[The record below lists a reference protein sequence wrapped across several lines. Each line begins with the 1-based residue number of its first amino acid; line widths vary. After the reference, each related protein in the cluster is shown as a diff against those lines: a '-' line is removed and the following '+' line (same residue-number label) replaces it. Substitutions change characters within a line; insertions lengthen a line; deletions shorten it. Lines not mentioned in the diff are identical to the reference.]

1 LNKAHQRVGFISF
14 SPTPD
19 GVNMALVDQ
28 LARLERRFL
37 EIENLLQ
44 QPSVSG
50 NASEFRKL
58 SKEHSELTET
68 ISSFRDYKSIQ
79 KQIEDTQHLIEE
91 GGDEFAEIAGEELIQ
106 LRAQLND
113 KEHELRILLL
123 PKDANDTRNVFLEI
137 RAGAGGDEAGLFAAE
152 LFRMYTR
159 YCERNRLR
167 VELMSLNENE
177 LGGVKEVIALISGEN
192 VYRTLKYESG
202 VHRVQ
207 RVPATESQGRVHT
220 STVTVAVL
228 PEAEDVEVS
237 INESELRIDTYRASG
252 AGGQHVNR
260 TDSAVRITH
269 LPTGLVVACQDERSQ
284 IKNRAKAMKI
294 LQAKL
299 LEQAQIEQEKA
310 FAAERKLQV
319 GRGDRSERIRTYNFP
334 QSRVTDHRI
343 NHTTHAIGDF
353 MEGDISDMLSRL
365 AAFDQEQ
372 LLKEQAEREL
382 G

>member
-1 LNKAHQRVGFISF
+1 
-14 SPTPD
+14 
-19 GVNMALVDQ
+19 MALVDQ
-28 LARLERRFL
+28 LSRLERRFL

-58 SKEHSELTET
+58 SKEHSELSET
-68 ISSFRDYKSIQ
+68 IAAFRAHKSVI
-79 KQIEDTQHLIEE
+79 KQIADTEE
-91 GGDEFAEIAGEELIQ
+91 LLAEASPDFIEIANEELAHLRSQ
-106 LRAQLND
+106 LSAS
-113 KEHELRILLL
+113 EHALRILLL

-152 LFRMYTR
+152 LFRMYSR
-159 YCERNRLR
+159 YCERTGFR
-167 VELMSLNENE
+167 VELMSLSENE
-177 LGGVKEVIALISGEN
+177 LGGVKEVIALVSGEN

-228 PEAEDVEVS
+228 PEADDVEVN
-237 INESELRIDTYRASG
+237 INESDLRIDTYRASG

-269 LPTGLVVACQDERSQ
+269 IPSGLVVACQDERSQ

-299 LEQAQIEQEKA
+299 LELAQSEQEKA

-343 NHTTHAIGDF
+343 NHTTHAIQDF
-353 MEGDISDMLSRL
+353 MEGDIGDMLARL

>member
-1 LNKAHQRVGFISF
+1 
-14 SPTPD
+14 
-19 GVNMALVDQ
+19 MALVDQ

-44 QPSVSG
+44 QPAVSS
-50 NASEFRKL
+50 NAVEFRRL
-58 SKEHSELTET
+58 SKEHSELSET
-68 ISSFRDYKSIQ
+68 IAAFRSFKSIEKSIIETRELLSDSNPELASLATDELAELMTQ
-79 KQIEDTQHLIEE
+79 KSQM
-91 GGDEFAEIAGEELIQ
+91 
-106 LRAQLND
+106 
-113 KEHELRILLL
+113 EHELRVLLL
-123 PKDANDTRNVFLEI
+123 PKDANDSRNVFLEI
-137 RAGAGGDEAGLFAAE
+137 RAGAGGDEAGLFAGE
-152 LFRMYTR
+152 LFRMYSR
-159 YCERNRLR
+159 YCERRGFR

-177 LGGVKEVIALISGEN
+177 LGGVKEVIALVSGEN

-237 INESELRIDTYRASG
+237 INESELRVDTYRAGG

-269 LPTGLVVACQDERSQ
+269 LPSGVVVACQDERSQ
-284 IKNRAKAMKI
+284 IKNRSKAMKI

-299 LEQAQIEQEKA
+299 FEMAQMEQEKA
-310 FAAERKLQV
+310 FAAERKSQV

-343 NHTTHAIGDF
+343 NVTTHAIQDF
-353 MEGDISDMLSRL
+353 MEGDIGDMLERL
-365 AAFDQEQ
+365 SAFDQEQ

>member
-1 LNKAHQRVGFISF
+1 
-14 SPTPD
+14 
-19 GVNMALVDQ
+19 MAFVDQ
-28 LARLERRFL
+28 LAKLERRFL

-44 QPSVSG
+44 QPSVAG
-50 NASEFRKL
+50 NASEFRNL
-58 SKEHSELTET
+58 SKEHSELSTT
-68 ISSFRDYKSIQ
+68 VAAFRIYKTLQ
-79 KQIEDTQHLIEE
+79 KQLTDTEQLLNE
-91 GGDEFAEIAGEELIQ
+91 GSSEFAELAEAELVDLREQ
-106 LRAQLND
+106 LQNQ
-113 KEHELRILLL
+113 EHDLRILLL
-123 PKDANDTRNVFLEI
+123 PKDANDTRNIFLEI
-137 RAGAGGDEAGLFAAE
+137 RAGAGGDEAGLFAGE

-159 YCERNRLR
+159 YCERQRFK

-177 LGGVKEVIALISGEN
+177 LGGVKEVIALVSGEN
-192 VYRTLKYESG
+192 VYRVLKYESG

-228 PEAEDVEVS
+228 PEAEDVEVN
-237 INESELRIDTYRASG
+237 INESDLRIDTYRAGG

-269 LPTGLVVACQDERSQ
+269 LPSGIVVACQDERSQ
-284 IKNRAKAMKI
+284 IKNRSKALKI

-310 FAAERKLQV
+310 FAAERKSQV

-343 NHTTHAIGDF
+343 NFTMHAIGDF
-353 MEGDISDMLSRL
+353 MEGDIGDMLSRL

-372 LLKEQAEREL
+372 MLKEQAEREL
-382 G
+382 GSR